1 MKKLL
6 TLLLVVCFA
15 TLCGCGYLPQTTTI
29 TSTTAE
35 KQPDKPD
42 ETLISTVP
50 SYVGEPETTD
60 VTTIESSAETTA
72 NEKKQVEIIKEYTC
86 SDGFWYT
93 YHFVIVKNVGD
104 VPVSINTD
112 TIAYDS
118 DEKMISV
125 ASGSL
130 DILEP
135 NCISIYYEA
144 FETKE
149 KISRYVTTRT
159 LEVPKYYQYGVKN
172 LSYDITDIKNGK
184 IIQVTNNGTEP
195 IDFVQGYLLYF
206 KNGNIVGWRMRYITD
221 DESEIKPGKTISCQY
236 SIYDDYDTIEFYLTG
251 RR

>member
-6 TLLLVVCFA
+6 ILLLIVYSI
-15 TLCGCGYLPQTTTI
+15 TLSGCGRSLASLTGGKTEETVK
-29 TSTTAE
+29 STV
-35 KQPDKPD
+35 KPNTGASS
-42 ETLISTVP
+42 ETTVP
-50 SYVGEPETTD
+50 SKSFD
-60 VTTIESSAETTA
+60 NES
-72 NEKKQVEIIKEYTC
+72 KKQIEVIKEYTY

-93 YHFVIVKNVGD
+93 YHFVIVKNVGNI
-104 VPVSINTD
+104 PISINTD

-118 DEKMISV
+118 NGKMISV

-149 KISRYVTTRT
+149 RISRYDTTRV
-159 LEVPKYYQYGVKN
+159 LEAPKYYQYGAKN
-172 LSYDITDIKNGK
+172 LSYNITDIKKGK
-184 IIQVTNNGTEP
+184 IVQVTNNGSKP
-195 IDFVQGYLLYF
+195 IGFVEGYLLYF
-206 KNGNIVGWRMRYITD
+206 KNGDIVGWGSNYFTD
-221 DESEIKPGKTISCQY
+221 NDYEIKPGKTISCQY